1 MLLGAV
7 AVGSGEERRP
17 WSEPSSLLSDLKEMT
32 QFLML
37 ILGVC
42 RNRADSEC
50 LGTVQTS

>member
-1 MLLGAV
+1 M
-7 AVGSGEERRP
+7 VGSGEKRGP
-17 WSEPSSLLSDLKEMT
+17 WSEPSSLLSDLKKMT

-42 RNRADSEC
+42 HTRADSEW